1 MSDSDIGKK
10 LVEEEDMS
18 VKIGEFDFDPEIIE
32 TLGWISSVR
41 AYLEEIETIMPSAK
55 HRAIKQLSE
64 TTKPEKWDT
73 ATFELETA
81 ILESNF
87 DDHFPRLLRYSI
99 VTLLHTVVETQ
110 MIRLANYLRRKQG
123 LSLTVNDFRGTGIKR
138 MKLYLNKVV
147 SLNVADDPAWKKLCD
162 LNDLRDIIVHR
173 GGLQGSDKDQQKVVR
188 RLIKEYNGGLSLLGP
203 AKSPDSEIEVSL
215 DFCRCFL
222 NTIEQFFRR
231 LFEKAGLL

>member
-1 MSDSDIGKK
+1 
-10 LVEEEDMS
+10 MS
-18 VKIGEFDFDPEIIE
+18 VKIGEFDFDPEIIA

-55 HRAIKQLSE
+55 HRAINQLSE
-64 TTKPEKWDT
+64 TTNREKWDT

-87 DDHFPRLLRYSI
+87 DDHFPKLLRYSI

-110 MIRLANYLRRKQG
+110 MIRLANYLRRKRG
-123 LSLTVNDFRGTGIKR
+123 FSLQVNYFRGTVIER
-138 MKLYLNKVV
+138 TKLYLNKVV
-147 SLNVADDPAWKKLCD
+147 NLNVVDDSAWKKLRD

-188 RLIKEYNGGLSLLGP
+188 RLIKEYNGGLSLVGP
-203 AKSPDSEIEVSL
+203 AESPDSEIEVSL

-231 LFEKAGLL
+231 LFQKAGML

>member
-1 MSDSDIGKK
+1 
-10 LVEEEDMS
+10 MS
-18 VKIGEFDFDPEIIE
+18 VKIGEFDFDPEIID

-55 HRAIKQLSE
+55 RRAINQLSE
-64 TTKPEKWDT
+64 TTKREKWDT

-110 MIRLANYLRRKQG
+110 MFRLANYLTRKQG
-123 LSLTVNDFRGTGIKR
+123 LSLTVNDCRERGIKR
-138 MKLYLNKVV
+138 TKLYLNKVMT
-147 SLNVADDPAWKKLCD
+147 LNVADDPAWKKLCD

-173 GGLQGSDKDQQKVVR
+173 RGLQGPRKHQQDVAK
-188 RLIKEYNGGLSLLGP
+188 RLIKEYNEGLSLLGP
-203 AKSPDSEIEVSL
+203 EDSPESEIEVSL

-231 LFEKAGLL
+231 LFQKAGML

>member
-1 MSDSDIGKK
+1 MGIAVLHPSYDT
-10 LVEEEDMS
+10 MS
-18 VKIGEFDFDPEIIE
+18 VRIGEFDFDPEIIP

-55 HRAIKQLSE
+55 HRAINHLSE
-64 TTKPEKWDT
+64 TAKRESWDA

-110 MIRLANYLRRKQG
+110 MFRLADYLRRKQG
-123 LSLTVNDFRGTGIKR
+123 LALTVKDFRGTGIKR
-138 MKLYLNKVV
+138 TKLYLHKVV
-147 SLNVADDPAWKKLCD
+147 GLNVADDPAWKKLCD

-173 GGLQGSDKDQQKVVR
+173 GGLQGPNKNQQKEVR
-188 RLIKEYNGGLSLLGP
+188 RLINEYNGGLSLLGP
-203 AKSPDSEIEVSL
+203 EESPDSEIEVSL

-222 NTIEQFFRR
+222 DTIEQFFRR
-231 LFEKAGLL
+231 LFQKAGMF